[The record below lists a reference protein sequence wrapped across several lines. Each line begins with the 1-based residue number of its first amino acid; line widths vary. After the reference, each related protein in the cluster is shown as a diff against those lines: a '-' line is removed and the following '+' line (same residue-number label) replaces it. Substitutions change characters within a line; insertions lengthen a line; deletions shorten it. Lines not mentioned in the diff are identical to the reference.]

1 MYVTEQFEKELAVDG
16 LQVDVLKNNITLLAA
31 GSYYVGINLT
41 SLAVSG
47 VTLTL

>member
-1 MYVTEQFEKELAVDG
+1 VYVTEQFVKALSLDG
-16 LQVDVLKNNITLLAA
+16 LQVDVLKKNVTLPAA